1 MTSRVELQ
9 LASMISAR
17 LASLGQLLDLFNNV
31 FLYGT
36 AVDECVFDLGRREW
50 KKRLA
55 EVVLLC
61 HQDRLMT
68 WPFATT

>member
-1 MTSRVELQ
+1 MTSRADLQ

-17 LASLGQLLDLFNNV
+17 LARLGQLLGLANNV
-31 FLYGT
+31 SLYGT
-36 AVDECVFDLGRREW
+36 ALDECVFDESE

-68 WPFATT
+68 LSFATT

>member
-36 AVDECVFDLGRREW
+36 AVDECVFDLGRRE
-50 KKRLA
+50 
-55 EVVLLC
+55 
-61 HQDRLMT
+61 
-68 WPFATT
+68 